1 MKKLFIKQMYSTE
14 QYKNLI
20 SIADLPP
27 IRIKAESLF
36 TDTIEKKRIY
46 WFKEGKWSFVSY
58 IVLLPFISNIIERNN
73 PSMKFNVETLNRES
87 KLFLDNFLT
96 TKVEVMQAPQE
107 PSAKKAFVFSTDKV
121 FTVTPTTITEALP
134 SELNFNYT
142 SIKMDPAIEVSS
154 AKAKEFRE
162 TKTWDWLWQFTDRDI
177 SYIKYIQ
184 ELAGVSMVASIIIN
198 NVIFVQG
205 DPKTGK
211 GTLLKLFRNLVGNE
225 NVRRI
230 PLERFTDKNVK
241 ANLEGTLLNA
251 SPENNEFFDEKTLKV
266 IAGHLSSVTG
276 CEPLLIN
283 LSNNNTYKVN
293 PTAKHFF
300 GVIDLPKF
308 LATGFAKQPFVVL
321 PARHKF
327 VIRDKMTGA
336 FTGSREPDFL
346 LDRVGLIN
354 WAFEGLQRYLLN
366 NKGFSGC
373 KAIADSTNACLK
385 LLDTFGKNN

>member
-1 MKKLFIKQMYSTE
+1 
-14 QYKNLI
+14 
-20 SIADLPP
+20 
-27 IRIKAESLF
+27 
-36 TDTIEKKRIY
+36 
-46 WFKEGKWSFVSY
+46 
-58 IVLLPFISNIIERNN
+58 
-73 PSMKFNVETLNRES
+73 
-87 KLFLDNFLT
+87 
-96 TKVEVMQAPQE
+96 
-107 PSAKKAFVFSTDKV
+107 V
-121 FTVTPTTITEALP
+121 FTVTPTTITEASP

-251 SPENNEFFDEKTLKV
+251 SPENNEFFDEKL
-266 IAGHLSSVTG
+266 
-276 CEPLLIN
+276 
-283 LSNNNTYKVN
+283 
-293 PTAKHFF
+293 
-300 GVIDLPKF
+300 
-308 LATGFAKQPFVVL
+308 
-321 PARHKF
+321 
-327 VIRDKMTGA
+327 
-336 FTGSREPDFL
+336 
-346 LDRVGLIN
+346 
-354 WAFEGLQRYLLN
+354 
-366 NKGFSGC
+366 
-373 KAIADSTNACLK
+373 
-385 LLDTFGKNN
+385 